1 MNPNQVL
8 SFISR
13 KKDKVYV
20 KRTGFVFH
28 ALIEGQ
34 NLSKEMEELS
44 FRDPMKTKTY

>member
-8 SFISR
+8 SFMSR

-34 NLSKEMEELS
+34 NSIREWKNCLSKA
-44 FRDPMKTKTY
+44 P